1 MCVDVYV
8 GWAKKTKK
16 ASIDIAVI
24 EVFGGV
30 EFFTLYFSH
39 KEVMESFWNLLEYA
53 TQVQGD
59 DEDLKIVESKHGTW
73 YLTWPGCLSGRAGG
87 CMGQG
92 LQYDSVVDRIK
103 ILCMSKP
110 IGSCLL
116 VGSSNRLQREF
127 MHLQWREKLL

>member
-1 MCVDVYV
+1 MKSMAMCVDVNV

-24 EVFGGV
+24 QVFGGV

-59 DEDLKIVESKHGTW
+59 EED
-73 YLTWPGCLSGRAGG
+73 
-87 CMGQG
+87 
-92 LQYDSVVDRIK
+92 
-103 ILCMSKP
+103 
-110 IGSCLL
+110 
-116 VGSSNRLQREF
+116 
-127 MHLQWREKLL
+127 